1 MATILRYTL
10 LGLAD
15 LLVVLAAGLGYVTD
29 GLLWAAKA
37 ARAKADEMQ

>member
-1 MATILRYTL
+1 MNTVLRYTL

-15 LLVVLAAGLGYVTD
+15 LLVVLAAGLGYVND

-37 ARAKADEMQ
+37 ARAKADSLQ